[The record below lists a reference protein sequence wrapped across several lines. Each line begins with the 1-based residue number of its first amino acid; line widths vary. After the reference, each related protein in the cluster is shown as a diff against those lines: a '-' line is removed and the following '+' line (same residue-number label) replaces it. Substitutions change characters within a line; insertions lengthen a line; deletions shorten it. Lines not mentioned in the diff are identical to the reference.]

1 MAIIIY
7 LAILLFSAIL
17 HEIAHGLAAEDF
29 GDNTARMM
37 GRITLNPISHIDPYY
52 SILIPF
58 LLVISGSPIIFG
70 AAKPVP
76 VDYYNLRNLRW
87 GVFWVSIAGVLT
99 NFIIALVFALALR
112 FLSFSPVVE
121 TIFFMI
127 VQVNILLAAINLIP
141 IPPIDGSKVVA
152 SLLGEGAIRK
162 MAELE
167 AKLGLLLLPIMLI
180 FVYLFALPVVNFFTK
195 LFVGN
200 VIGGQ
205 LF

>member
-29 GDNTARMM
+29 GDDTARMM

-58 LLVISGSPIIFG
+58 LLVVSGSPIIFG

-87 GVFWVSIAGVLT
+87 GVFWVSIVGVLT

-112 FLSFSPVVE
+112 FMSFSPIVE
-121 TIFFMI
+121 AIFFMI

-141 IPPIDGSKVVA
+141 IPPIDGSKIVA

-167 AKLGLLLLPIMLI
+167 AKAGLLLLPIMLI
-180 FVYLFALPVVNFFTK
+180 FVYLFAGPVINFFTK
-195 LFVGN
+195 LLVGN